1 MLFFFI
7 KRITNSEVKILL
19 TEEITLKQLN
29 SKTLTW
35 ILN

>member
-1 MLFFFI
+1 MLFFI

-19 TEEITLKQLN
+19 TEEITMKQLIF
-29 SKTLTW
+29 KTLTW

>member
-1 MLFFFI
+1 MLFFI

-19 TEEITLKQLN
+19 TEEITIKQLIV
-29 SKTLTW
+29 KTLTW